1 LCQISLAWCD
11 FQGMNE
17 NPTLLLALR
26 GTELTVVLDALVAF
40 AVECEDDGDPC
51 GCAPVADY
59 VANRIRA
66 LDGLSSI
73 GPELMKMHGLGRFK
87 NRPQG

>member
-1 LCQISLAWCD
+1 
-11 FQGMNE
+11 MNE

-26 GTELTVVLDALVAF
+26 GTEIMVVLDALVAL
-40 AVECEDDGDPC
+40 AVECEGDGDPC
-51 GCAPVADY
+51 GYAPVADY
-59 VANRIRA
+59 IANRIRA
-66 LDGLSSI
+66 LDGICSL